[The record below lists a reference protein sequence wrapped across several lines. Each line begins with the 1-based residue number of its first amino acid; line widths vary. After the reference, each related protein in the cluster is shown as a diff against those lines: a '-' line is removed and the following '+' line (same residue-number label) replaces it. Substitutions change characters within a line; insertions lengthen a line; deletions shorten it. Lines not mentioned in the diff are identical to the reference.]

1 MSGVS
6 YPDKKIYV
14 GMDLTGTMFYSRSPT
29 VDIAADF
36 TPEQRRDVTIRKEIL
51 WESLDATDGEAR
63 DMEVRMIRELRS
75 NDPEVGYNRW
85 PKRPNP

>member
-1 MSGVS
+1 
-6 YPDKKIYV
+6 
-14 GMDLTGTMFYSRSPT
+14 

-75 NDPEVGYNRW
+75 NDPEVGHYRW
-85 PKRPNP
+85 PKRPNR